1 MVAPLSTQEYQKM
14 VLLEQCSK
22 PTSPCYYFNTG
33 NALLVNILNLIWVH
47 ITPFVLIT
55 NYLQWNYFDLNQI
68 YLELVADPVIEAT
81 ARPKFEDGMWTG
93 VLPQDYW

>member
-33 NALLVNILNLIWVH
+33 NALLVNILNLVWVH
-47 ITPFVLIT
+47 ITPSVLIT
-55 NYLQWNYFDLNQI
+55 NYILKVWSYSFSEGANAGLI
-68 YLELVADPVIEAT
+68 RI
-81 ARPKFEDGMWTG
+81 
-93 VLPQDYW
+93 LPNFCIFAY

>member
-33 NALLVNILNLIWVH
+33 NALLVNILNLVWVH
-47 ITPFVLIT
+47 ITPSVLIT

-68 YLELVADPVIEAT
+68 YLELVADPVIEAIT
-81 ARPKFEDGMWTG
+81 RPEIENDSRMG
-93 VLPQDYW
+93 VY

>member
-1 MVAPLSTQEYQKM
+1 MVTPLSTQEYQKM

-33 NALLVNILNLIWVH
+33 NALLVNILNLYSLGAYY
-47 ITPFVLIT
+47 TLSVLIT

-68 YLELVADPVIEAT
+68 FLELVADPESKLLRGRTLRMA
-81 ARPKFEDGMWTG
+81 
-93 VLPQDYW
+93 